1 MTAITR
7 RTVLWGLTAVSALGV
22 EPALAGWPER
32 SITIVHGLEPGGG
45 VDITAR
51 ILAEGFTQRLGQQVV
66 VEAKP
71 GAASMLAAAH
81 VARAAP
87 DGYTIALFPSTY
99 AAAVAM
105 RQTLPFR
112 PIADFAAI
120 GMVNQLTYVIA
131 TYPES
136 PIRDLQQLL
145 EAGRSASQPLLYGTP
160 GKGSAQHLLMEWL
173 SKLAGIRLQHV
184 PFRGGPQAVTEVLAK
199 RLDLVVDAPLTLS
212 EHIKAGR
219 LRPLAVTTKERAA
232 WLPETPAVAEAGF
245 SEFDVRG
252 WMALV
257 APAGLAEGIVQR
269 LNTELSNIVADSA
282 VVQKFAALGTQAR
295 ASTAANFKARL
306 AGDIERWSNVIAQ
319 SGIERI

>member
-7 RTVLWGLTAVSALGV
+7 RTVLLGVTAVSALAV
-22 EPALAGWPER
+22 KPALADWPER
-32 SITIVHGLEPGGG
+32 PITIIHGLQPGGG

-66 VEAKP
+66 VEPKP
-71 GAASMLAAAH
+71 GAASTLAAAH

-120 GMVNQLTYVIA
+120 GMVNQLAYVIA
-131 TYPES
+131 TYSES
-136 PIRDLQQLL
+136 PIGDLQQLL
-145 EAGRSASQPLLYGTP
+145 EAGRNASQPLLYGTP

-184 PFRGGPQAVTEVLAK
+184 PFRGGPQAVTELLAK

-219 LRPLAVTTKERAA
+219 LRPLAVTTRERAA

-245 SEFDVRG
+245 SEFDVSG
-252 WMALV
+252 WMGLV
-257 APAGLAEGIVQR
+257 APAGLPARIVQR
-269 LNTELSNIVADSA
+269 LNTELSNIVADNA

-306 AGDIERWSNVIAQ
+306 AGDIERWLNVIAQ